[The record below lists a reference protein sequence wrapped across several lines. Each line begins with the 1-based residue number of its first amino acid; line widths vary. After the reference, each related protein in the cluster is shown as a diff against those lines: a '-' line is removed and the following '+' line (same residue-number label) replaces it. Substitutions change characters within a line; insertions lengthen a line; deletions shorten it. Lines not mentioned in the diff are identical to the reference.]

1 MALVS
6 SVLGPMV
13 FLAIRNNII
22 QTLDYSQ
29 AGYWETMMRISTY
42 YMFFV
47 STVLTVYFLPKL
59 AVAKNNQET
68 KLFFLNYK
76 GILPVLFWE

>member
-13 FLAIRNNII
+13 FFLRNNII

-29 AGYWETMMRISTY
+29 AGYWETMMRISTLY
-42 YMFFV
+42 AFV
-47 STVLTVYFLPKL
+47 STVLTVYFF
-59 AVAKNNQET
+59 T
-68 KLFFLNYK
+68 
-76 GILPVLFWE
+76 